1 MFALGL
7 SRRNAQRPDNA
18 QRQDFLQDVHSI
30 SSLGRCRWDDDV
42 FPKEAPHMPFGAV
55 LRFHE
60 HRLGAERAAAGS
72 HLQSTL
78 ALNDAA
84 IDGFTDYHRIY

>member
-1 MFALGL
+1 MTMSF
-7 SRRNAQRPDNA
+7 QRKRPT
-18 QRQDFLQDVHSI
+18 L
-30 SSLGRCRWDDDV
+30 
-42 FPKEAPHMPFGAV
+42 PFGAV